1 MNNIRPFRFWCQ
13 KVLPLVYDDS
23 LSYYELLC
31 KVVAKL
37 NEVVDNENQ
46 LNEAFQQLKDWVE
59 NYFDSHDFQQ
69 MVNDKLDSMVEDG
82 TLGSLINDK
91 LLGDINAKVEN
102 NTNDISAMKPKVEQ
116 VEQLKSDVASNTS
129 SINIHSQRITALE
142 GWSLK
147 GKQIDWFGDS
157 LIRGETEGGTVVDK
171 PIPMLFAEMTGANCI
186 NHAESGATI
195 ANNEWATKII
205 NQVNRADLSNSD
217 YIIVEGGINDYVLNY
232 PVGDAS
238 MVGSFSKGL
247 VDIFNAIDAKNH
259 SAKIIMCTLF
269 PNIALFEGSLG
280 HDGENFLNF
289 NNAIKKIC
297 RDRCI
302 RCIDMTYNSINY
314 NYFNAV
320 CPTGTHFTQEGY
332 NILAMSMLNL
342 ITTGGTALPYG
353 SGNNLI
359 KGAFPTMDL
368 SDINVTLNNG
378 AYRHGNCI
386 ALKPGDTVYS
396 CYVLNLIAGVYT
408 LRFKMAVI
416 GSGKATVNFGCETY
430 GKLGVLNNIPGSAT
444 FITFRE
450 YEITINPTTFKDRL
464 LFSMDADS
472 TAGDVV
478 ITDITLCPGEVPCA
492 GDECMENKA
501 DVTLTGFNTDY
512 PLQFKQRDRFVI
524 FNGPVQTTQEI
535 TARSELVNLSNYN
548 FAKGKYCPA
557 SAVIFAADTEGN
569 VYPLL
574 LDFKTYKLENLK
586 TIPINT
592 NLGITAVIDIS

>member
-69 MVNDKLDSMVEDG
+69 MVNDKLDSMVKDG

-116 VEQLKSDVASNTS
+116 VDQLESDVASNTS
-129 SINIHSQRITALE
+129 SINNHSQRITALE

-205 NQVNRADLSNSD
+205 NQVNRADLANSD

-238 MVGSFSKGL
+238 MTGSFSKGL

-269 PNIALFEGSLG
+269 PNTALFEGSLG

-302 RCIDMTYNSINY
+302 RCIDMTYNSINR

-332 NILAMSMLNL
+332 NILAISMLNL
-342 ITTGGTALPYG
+342 ITTAGTTLPYG

-396 CYVLNLIAGVYT
+396 CYVLNLIKGVYT

-416 GSGKATVNFGCETY
+416 GNGNATVNFGCETY

-444 FITFRE
+444 FTTFRE

-464 LFSMDADS
+464 LFSMGADS
-472 TAGDVV
+472 TASDVV

-501 DVTLTGFNTDY
+501 DVALTGFNAEY

-586 TIPINT
+586 TIPTNT
-592 NLGITAVIDIS
+592 NLGVTAVIDIS